1 MLFLCIIKLKTIRQE
16 TIREQGGTKMRK
28 CGKGTLLLMSAVMVV
43 SLFTGCGKD
52 KSSQAQKN
60 EVYATIKK
68 SDQSPSAAQIC
79 AWLSYRTKN
88 NSLFQYEGIEL
99 SYCSDNLAVFSDSV
113 GSVIYDRTK
122 KKVIAAVDLDKIG
135 CDHFY
140 SEGDEEN
147 PGLETAIKV
156 SKDQK
161 WMIIYNQLQG
171 KVNGNIYVYSLK
183 QCDNMKLA
191 KITPSKQ
198 ISEKDKLYQ
207 TISKDHKYT
216 QKESDSISGKIGDKI
231 RAMDVSASKYAYQWK
246 DSKGIRKQS
255 VLVVDKDGLKLY
267 TLSGKE
273 NQPDIQ
279 SEMVNL
285 KTSDKIKLNTK
296 LPEYEYTGKDLRI
309 KAVFDETK
317 KRSDEDKEEGLV
329 TIPMLNI
336 YKIVETKSGAEVYA
350 NFWSETYY
358 RYGNLL
364 KNYSGGSYPGVM
376 YLKKTKDGY
385 RVTKTRYAEDGES
398 LERSIWKLCKGYPDV
413 AIRMM
418 KDSVTQNQRKKVL
431 QKYVSQNKLKIKAYK
446 EYGWQYVNL

>member
-1 MLFLCIIKLKTIRQE
+1 
-16 TIREQGGTKMRK
+16 MRK
-28 CGKGTLLLMSAVMVV
+28 CGKGTLLLMSAVMAT
-43 SLFTGCGKD
+43 SLFTGCGKG

-68 SDQSPSAAQIC
+68 SDQSASAAQIC
-79 AWLSYRTKN
+79 AWLSYRAKN
-88 NSLFQYEGIEL
+88 NRLFQNEGIEL

-171 KVNGNIYVYSLK
+171 KVNGNIYAYSLK

-207 TISKDHKYT
+207 TIIKDHKHT
-216 QKESDSISGKIGDKI
+216 QKKSDSIPGKIGDKI
-231 RAMDVSASKYAYQWK
+231 RAMDVSSSKYAYQWK

-267 TLSGKE
+267 TLSRKE

-279 SEMVNL
+279 SEMVDL
-285 KTSDKIKLNTK
+285 KTSGKIKLNTK

-336 YKIVETKSGAEVYA
+336 YKIVETKSGAKVYA

-358 RYGNLL
+358 RYGSLL
-364 KNYSGGSYPGVM
+364 KNYSGGSCPGVM

-398 LERSIWKLCKGYPDV
+398 LEKSIWKLCKGYPDV

-431 QKYVSQNKLKIKAYK
+431 QEYVSQNKLKIKAYK

>member
-1 MLFLCIIKLKTIRQE
+1 
-16 TIREQGGTKMRK
+16 MRK
-28 CGKGTLLLMSAVMVV
+28 CGKGTLLLMSAVMAT
-43 SLFTGCGKD
+43 SLFTGCGKG

-68 SDQSPSAAQIC
+68 SDQSASAAQIC
-79 AWLSYRTKN
+79 AWLSYRAKN
-88 NSLFQYEGIEL
+88 NRLFQNEGIEL

-171 KVNGNIYVYSLK
+171 KVNGNIYAYSLK

-207 TISKDHKYT
+207 MIIKDHKHT
-216 QKESDSISGKIGDKI
+216 QKKSDSIPGKIGDKI
-231 RAMDVSASKYAYQWK
+231 RAMDVSSSKYAYQWK

-267 TLSGKE
+267 TLSRKE

-279 SEMVNL
+279 SEMVDL
-285 KTSDKIKLNTK
+285 KTSGKIKLNTK

-336 YKIVETKSGAEVYA
+336 YKIVETKSGAKVYA

-358 RYGNLL
+358 RYGSLL
-364 KNYSGGSYPGVM
+364 KNYSGGSCPGVM

>member
-1 MLFLCIIKLKTIRQE
+1 
-16 TIREQGGTKMRK
+16 MRK
-28 CGKGTLLLMSAVMVV
+28 CGKGTLLLMSAVMAT
-43 SLFTGCGKD
+43 SLFTGCGKG

-68 SDQSPSAAQIC
+68 SDQSASAAQIC
-79 AWLSYRTKN
+79 AWLSYRAKN
-88 NSLFQYEGIEL
+88 NRLFQNEGIEL
-99 SYCSDNLAVFSDSV
+99 SYCSDNLAVFSNSV

>member
-1 MLFLCIIKLKTIRQE
+1 
-16 TIREQGGTKMRK
+16 MRK
-28 CGKGTLLLMSAVMVV
+28 CGKGTLLLMSAVMAA
-43 SLFTGCGKD
+43 SLFTGCGKG

-68 SDQSPSAAQIC
+68 REQSASAAQIC
-79 AWLSYRTKN
+79 AWLSYRAKN
-88 NSLFQYEGIEL
+88 NRLFQNEGIEL

-147 PGLETAIKV
+147 PGLETAINV

-171 KVNGNIYVYSLK
+171 KVNGKIYVYSLK

-246 DSKGIRKQS
+246 DSKGIRKQT

-279 SEMVNL
+279 SEMVDL

-385 RVTKTRYAEDGES
+385 RVIKTRYAEDGES

-418 KDSVTQNQRKKVL
+418 KDSVTENQRKKVL
-431 QKYVSQNKLKIKAYK
+431 QEYVSQNKLKIKAYK

>member
-1 MLFLCIIKLKTIRQE
+1 
-16 TIREQGGTKMRK
+16 MRK
-28 CGKGTLLLMSAVMVV
+28 CGKGTLLLMSAVMAT
-43 SLFTGCGKD
+43 SLFTGCGKG

-68 SDQSPSAAQIC
+68 SDQSASAAQIC
-79 AWLSYRTKN
+79 AWLSYRAKN
-88 NSLFQYEGIEL
+88 NRLFQNEGIEL

-207 TISKDHKYT
+207 TIIKDHKHT
-216 QKESDSISGKIGDKI
+216 QKKSDSIPGKIGDKI
-231 RAMDVSASKYAYQWK
+231 RAMDVSSSKYAYQWK

-267 TLSGKE
+267 TLSRKE

-279 SEMVNL
+279 SEMVDL
-285 KTSDKIKLNTK
+285 KTSGKIKLNTK

-358 RYGNLL
+358 RYGSLL
-364 KNYSGGSYPGVM
+364 KNYSGGSCPGVM

>member
-1 MLFLCIIKLKTIRQE
+1 
-16 TIREQGGTKMRK
+16 MRK
-28 CGKGTLLLMSAVMVV
+28 CGKGTLLLMSAVMAA
-43 SLFTGCGKD
+43 SLFTGCGKG
-52 KSSQAQKN
+52 KRSQAQKN

-68 SDQSPSAAQIC
+68 SDQSASAAQIC
-79 AWLSYRTKN
+79 AWLSYRAKN
-88 NSLFQYEGIEL
+88 NRLFQNEGIEL

-171 KVNGNIYVYSLK
+171 KVNGNIYAYSLK
-183 QCDNMKLA
+183 RCENMKFA

-207 TISKDHKYT
+207 TIIKDHKHT
-216 QKESDSISGKIGDKI
+216 QKESDNIPGKIGDKI
-231 RAMDVSASKYAYQWK
+231 RAMDVSSSKYVYQWK

-279 SEMVNL
+279 SEMVDL

-296 LPEYEYTGKDLRI
+296 LPEYKYTGKDLRI

-358 RYGNLL
+358 RYGSLL
-364 KNYSGGSYPGVM
+364 KNYPGGSYPGVM

>member
-1 MLFLCIIKLKTIRQE
+1 
-16 TIREQGGTKMRK
+16 MRK
-28 CGKGTLLLMSAVMVV
+28 CGKGTLLLMSAVMAA
-43 SLFTGCGKD
+43 SLFTGCGKG

-60 EVYATIKK
+60 EVYVTIKK
-68 SDQSPSAAQIC
+68 SDQSASAAQIC
-79 AWLSYRTKN
+79 AWLSYRAKN
-88 NSLFQYEGIEL
+88 NRLFQNEGIEL

-171 KVNGNIYVYSLK
+171 KVNGNIYAYSLK

-207 TISKDHKYT
+207 TIIKDHKHT
-216 QKESDSISGKIGDKI
+216 QKKSDSIPGKIGDKI
-231 RAMDVSASKYAYQWK
+231 RAMDVSSSKYAYQWK

-267 TLSGKE
+267 TLSRKE

-279 SEMVNL
+279 SEMVDL
-285 KTSDKIKLNTK
+285 KTSGKIKLNTK

-336 YKIVETKSGAEVYA
+336 YKIVETKSGAKVYA

-358 RYGNLL
+358 RYGSLL
-364 KNYSGGSYPGVM
+364 KNYSGGSCPGVM

>member
-1 MLFLCIIKLKTIRQE
+1 
-16 TIREQGGTKMRK
+16 MRK
-28 CGKGTLLLMSAVMVV
+28 CGKGTLLLMSAVMAT
-43 SLFTGCGKD
+43 SLFTGCGKG

-68 SDQSPSAAQIC
+68 SDQSASAAQIC
-79 AWLSYRTKN
+79 AWLSYRAKN
-88 NSLFQYEGIEL
+88 NRLFQNEGIEL

-171 KVNGNIYVYSLK
+171 KVNGNIYAYSLK
-183 QCDNMKLA
+183 RCDNMKFA

-207 TISKDHKYT
+207 TIIKDHKHT
-216 QKESDSISGKIGDKI
+216 QKKSDSIPGKIGDKI
-231 RAMDVSASKYAYQWK
+231 RAMDVSSSKYAYQWK

-267 TLSGKE
+267 TLSRKE

-279 SEMVNL
+279 SEMVDL
-285 KTSDKIKLNTK
+285 KTSGKIKLNTK

-336 YKIVETKSGAEVYA
+336 YKIVETKSGAKVYA

-358 RYGNLL
+358 RYGSLL
-364 KNYSGGSYPGVM
+364 KNYSGGSCPGVM

>member
-1 MLFLCIIKLKTIRQE
+1 
-16 TIREQGGTKMRK
+16 MRK
-28 CGKGTLLLMSAVMVV
+28 CGKGTLLLMSAVMAA
-43 SLFTGCGKD
+43 SLFTGCGKG

-68 SDQSPSAAQIC
+68 SDQSASAAQIC
-79 AWLSYRTKN
+79 AWLSYRAKN
-88 NSLFQYEGIEL
+88 NRLFQNEGIEL

-122 KKVIAAVDLDKIG
+122 KKVIAAIDLDKIG

-171 KVNGNIYVYSLK
+171 KVNGNIYAYSLK
-183 QCDNMKLA
+183 RYDNMKFA

-207 TISKDHKYT
+207 TIIKDHKHT
-216 QKESDSISGKIGDKI
+216 QKESDSIPGKIGDKI
-231 RAMDVSASKYAYQWK
+231 RAMDVSSSKYVYQWK

-279 SEMVNL
+279 SEMVDL

-309 KAVFDETK
+309 KAAFDETK

-358 RYGNLL
+358 CYGSLL

-398 LERSIWKLCKGYPDV
+398 MERSIWKLCKGYSDV

-418 KDSVTQNQRKKVL
+418 KDSATQNQRKKVL

>member
-1 MLFLCIIKLKTIRQE
+1 
-16 TIREQGGTKMRK
+16 MRK
-28 CGKGTLLLMSAVMVV
+28 CGKGTLLLMSAVMAA
-43 SLFTGCGKD
+43 SLFTGCGKG

-68 SDQSPSAAQIC
+68 SDQSASAAQIC
-79 AWLSYRTKN
+79 AWLSYRAKN
-88 NSLFQYEGIEL
+88 NRLFQNEGIEL

-147 PGLETAIKV
+147 PGLETVIKV

-171 KVNGNIYVYSLK
+171 KVNGNIYAYSLK
-183 QCDNMKLA
+183 RCDNMKFA

-207 TISKDHKYT
+207 TIIKDHKYT
-216 QKESDSISGKIGDKI
+216 PKESDSIPGKIGDKI
-231 RAMDVSASKYAYQWK
+231 RAMDVSASKYVYQWK

-279 SEMVNL
+279 SEMVDL

-336 YKIVETKSGAEVYA
+336 YKIVETKSGAKVYA

-358 RYGNLL
+358 RYGSLL
-364 KNYSGGSYPGVM
+364 KNYSGGSCPGVM

-431 QKYVSQNKLKIKAYK
+431 QEYVSQNKLKIKAYK

>member
-1 MLFLCIIKLKTIRQE
+1 MKLFLSLALFAAFLLCPTACADGV
-16 TIREQGGTKMRK
+16 REG
-28 CGKGTLLLMSAVMVV
+28 LSLAAVQALPALFPFFVV
-43 SLFTGCGKD
+43 SGLLVRCDT
-52 KSSQAQKN
+52 ARL
-60 EVYATIKK
+60 
-68 SDQSPSAAQIC
+68 SP
-79 AWLSYRTKN
+79 L
-88 NSLFQYEGIEL
+88 
-99 SYCSDNLAVFSDSV
+99 
-113 GSVIYDRTK
+113 
-122 KKVIAAVDLDKIG
+122 
-135 CDHFY
+135 
-140 SEGDEEN
+140 
-147 PGLETAIKV
+147 
-156 SKDQK
+156 
-161 WMIIYNQLQG
+161 
-171 KVNGNIYVYSLK
+171 
-183 QCDNMKLA
+183 LA
-191 KITPSKQ
+191 KPLAR
-198 ISEKDKLYQ
+198 LYGLPP
-207 TISKDHKYT
+207 
-216 QKESDSISGKIGDKI
+216 EAAPALVLGLIGG
-231 RAMDVSASKYAYQWK
+231 WK
-246 DSKGIRKQS
+246 DSKEIRKQS

-279 SEMVNL
+279 SEMVDL

-358 RYGNLL
+358 RYGSLL

-418 KDSVTQNQRKKVL
+418 KDSATQNQRKKVL

>member
-1 MLFLCIIKLKTIRQE
+1 
-16 TIREQGGTKMRK
+16 MRK
-28 CGKGTLLLMSAVMVV
+28 CGKGTLLLMSAVMAT
-43 SLFTGCGKD
+43 SLFTGCGKG

-68 SDQSPSAAQIC
+68 SDQSASAAQIC
-79 AWLSYRTKN
+79 AWLSYRAKN
-88 NSLFQYEGIEL
+88 NRLFQNEGIEL

-122 KKVIAAVDLDKIG
+122 KKVIAAVDFDKIG

-207 TISKDHKYT
+207 TIIKDHKHT
-216 QKESDSISGKIGDKI
+216 QKESDSIPGKIGDKI
-231 RAMDVSASKYAYQWK
+231 RAMDVSSSKYAYQWK

-279 SEMVNL
+279 SEMVDL

-317 KRSDEDKEEGLV
+317 KKSDEDKEEGLV

>member
-1 MLFLCIIKLKTIRQE
+1 
-16 TIREQGGTKMRK
+16 MRK
-28 CGKGTLLLMSAVMVV
+28 CGKGTLLLMSAVMAT
-43 SLFTGCGKD
+43 SLFTGCGKG

-68 SDQSPSAAQIC
+68 RDQSASAAQIC
-79 AWLSYRTKN
+79 AWLSYRAKN
-88 NSLFQYEGIEL
+88 NRLFQNEGIEL

-140 SEGDEEN
+140 SEGDEED

-207 TISKDHKYT
+207 TIIKDHKHT
-216 QKESDSISGKIGDKI
+216 QKKSDSIPGKIGDKI
-231 RAMDVSASKYAYQWK
+231 RAMDVSSSKYAYQWK

-279 SEMVNL
+279 SEMVDL
-285 KTSDKIKLNTK
+285 KTSGKIKLNTK

-358 RYGNLL
+358 RYGSLL
-364 KNYSGGSYPGVM
+364 KNYSGGSCPGVM

>member
-1 MLFLCIIKLKTIRQE
+1 
-16 TIREQGGTKMRK
+16 MRK
-28 CGKGTLLLMSAVMVV
+28 CGKGTLLLMSAVMAT
-43 SLFTGCGKD
+43 SLFTGCGKG

-68 SDQSPSAAQIC
+68 SDQSASAAQIC
-79 AWLSYRTKN
+79 AWLSYRVKN
-88 NSLFQYEGIEL
+88 NRLFQNEGIEL

-140 SEGDEEN
+140 SEGDEED

-183 QCDNMKLA
+183 RCDNMKFA

-246 DSKGIRKQS
+246 DSKGIGKQS

-431 QKYVSQNKLKIKAYK
+431 QEYVSQNKLKIKAYK

>member
-1 MLFLCIIKLKTIRQE
+1 
-16 TIREQGGTKMRK
+16 MRK
-28 CGKGTLLLMSAVMVV
+28 CGKGTLLLMSAVMAA
-43 SLFTGCGKD
+43 SLFTGCGKG

-68 SDQSPSAAQIC
+68 RDQSASAAQIC
-79 AWLSYRTKN
+79 AWLSYRAKN
-88 NSLFQYEGIEL
+88 NRLFQNEGIEL
-99 SYCSDNLAVFSDSV
+99 SYCSDNLAVFSNSV

-171 KVNGNIYVYSLK
+171 KVNGDIYVYSLK

-413 AIRMM
+413 AIRIL

>member
-1 MLFLCIIKLKTIRQE
+1 
-16 TIREQGGTKMRK
+16 MRK
-28 CGKGTLLLMSAVMVV
+28 CGKGTLLLMSAVMAA
-43 SLFTGCGKD
+43 SLFTGCGKG

-68 SDQSPSAAQIC
+68 SDQSASAAQIC
-79 AWLSYRTKN
+79 AWLSYRAKN
-88 NSLFQYEGIEL
+88 NRLFQNEGIEL

-171 KVNGNIYVYSLK
+171 KVNGNIYAYSLK
-183 QCDNMKLA
+183 RYDNMKFA

-207 TISKDHKYT
+207 TIIKDHKHT
-216 QKESDSISGKIGDKI
+216 QKESDSIPGKIGDKI
-231 RAMDVSASKYAYQWK
+231 RAMDVSSSKYVYQWK

-279 SEMVNL
+279 SEMVDL

-309 KAVFDETK
+309 KAAFDETK

-358 RYGNLL
+358 CYGSLL

-398 LERSIWKLCKGYPDV
+398 MERSIWKLCKGYPDV

-418 KDSVTQNQRKKVL
+418 KDSATQNQRKKVL

>member
-1 MLFLCIIKLKTIRQE
+1 
-16 TIREQGGTKMRK
+16 MRK
-28 CGKGTLLLMSAVMVV
+28 CGKGTLLLMSAVMAA
-43 SLFTGCGKD
+43 SLFTGCGKG

-68 SDQSPSAAQIC
+68 SDQSASAAQIC
-79 AWLSYRTKN
+79 AWISYRAKN
-88 NSLFQYEGIEL
+88 NRLFQNEGIEL

-171 KVNGNIYVYSLK
+171 KVNGNIYAYSLK
-183 QCDNMKLA
+183 RCDNMKFA

-207 TISKDHKYT
+207 TIIKDHKHT
-216 QKESDSISGKIGDKI
+216 QKESDSIPGKIGDKI
-231 RAMDVSASKYAYQWK
+231 RAMDVSSSKYVYQWK

-279 SEMVNL
+279 SEIVDL

>member
-1 MLFLCIIKLKTIRQE
+1 
-16 TIREQGGTKMRK
+16 MRK
-28 CGKGTLLLMSAVMVV
+28 CGKGTLLLMSAVMAT
-43 SLFTGCGKD
+43 SLFTGCGKG

-68 SDQSPSAAQIC
+68 RDQSASAAQIC
-79 AWLSYRTKN
+79 AWLSYRAKN
-88 NSLFQYEGIEL
+88 NRLFQNEGIEL
-99 SYCSDNLAVFSDSV
+99 SYCSDNLAVFSNSV

-207 TISKDHKYT
+207 TIIKDHKHT
-216 QKESDSISGKIGDKI
+216 QKESDSIPGKIGDKI

-329 TIPMLNI
+329 IIPMLNI

-398 LERSIWKLCKGYPDV
+398 LEKSIWKLCKGYPDV

>member
-1 MLFLCIIKLKTIRQE
+1 
-16 TIREQGGTKMRK
+16 MRK
-28 CGKGTLLLMSAVMVV
+28 CGKGTLLLMSAVMAT
-43 SLFTGCGKD
+43 SLFTGCGKG

-68 SDQSPSAAQIC
+68 SDQSASAAQIC
-79 AWLSYRTKN
+79 AWLSYRAKN
-88 NSLFQYEGIEL
+88 NRLFQNEGIEL

-171 KVNGNIYVYSLK
+171 KVNGNIYAYSLK
-183 QCDNMKLA
+183 RCDNMKFA

-207 TISKDHKYT
+207 TIIKDHKHT
-216 QKESDSISGKIGDKI
+216 QKESDSIPGKIGDKI
-231 RAMDVSASKYAYQWK
+231 RAMDVSSSKYAYQWK

-279 SEMVNL
+279 SEMVDL

-317 KRSDEDKEEGLV
+317 KKSDEDKEEGLV

>member
-1 MLFLCIIKLKTIRQE
+1 
-16 TIREQGGTKMRK
+16 MRK
-28 CGKGTLLLMSAVMVV
+28 CGKGTLLLMSAVMAA
-43 SLFTGCGKD
+43 SLFTGCGKG

-68 SDQSPSAAQIC
+68 RDQSASAAQIC
-79 AWLSYRTKN
+79 AWLSYRAKN
-88 NSLFQYEGIEL
+88 NRLFQNEGIEL

-135 CDHFY
+135 CDHFC
-140 SEGDEEN
+140 SEGDEKN
-147 PGLETAIKV
+147 PGLETVIKV

-183 QCDNMKLA
+183 QCDNTKLA

-279 SEMVNL
+279 SEMINL

-296 LPEYEYTGKDLRI
+296 LPEYEYTGKDVRI

-376 YLKKTKDGY
+376 YLKKTEDGY

-413 AIRMM
+413 VIRMM

>member
-1 MLFLCIIKLKTIRQE
+1 
-16 TIREQGGTKMRK
+16 MRK
-28 CGKGTLLLMSAVMVV
+28 CGKGTLLLMSAVMAT
-43 SLFTGCGKD
+43 SLFTGCGKG

-68 SDQSPSAAQIC
+68 SDQSASAAQIC
-79 AWLSYRTKN
+79 AWLSYRAKN
-88 NSLFQYEGIEL
+88 NRLFQNEGIEL

-171 KVNGNIYVYSLK
+171 KVNGNIYAYSLK
-183 QCDNMKLA
+183 RCDNMKFA

-207 TISKDHKYT
+207 TIIKDHKHT
-216 QKESDSISGKIGDKI
+216 QKESDSIPGKIGDKI
-231 RAMDVSASKYAYQWK
+231 RAMDVSSSKYAYQWK

-279 SEMVNL
+279 SEMVDL

-317 KRSDEDKEEGLV
+317 KKSDEDKEEGLV

-358 RYGNLL
+358 CYGNLL

-385 RVTKTRYAEDGES
+385 QVTKTRYAEDGAS
-398 LERSIWKLCKGYPDV
+398 MERSIWKLCKGYPGV
-413 AIRMM
+413 AVRMM

>member
-1 MLFLCIIKLKTIRQE
+1 
-16 TIREQGGTKMRK
+16 MRK
-28 CGKGTLLLMSAVMVV
+28 CGKGTLLLMSAVMAT
-43 SLFTGCGKD
+43 SLFTGCGKG

-68 SDQSPSAAQIC
+68 SDQSASAAQIC
-79 AWLSYRTKN
+79 AWLSYRAKN
-88 NSLFQYEGIEL
+88 NRLFQNEGIEL

-171 KVNGNIYVYSLK
+171 KVNGNIYAYSLK

-207 TISKDHKYT
+207 TIIKDHKHT
-216 QKESDSISGKIGDKI
+216 QKKSDSIPGKIGDKI
-231 RAMDVSASKYAYQWK
+231 RAMDVSSSKYAYQWK

-267 TLSGKE
+267 TLSRKE

-279 SEMVNL
+279 SEMVDL
-285 KTSDKIKLNTK
+285 KTSGKIKLNTK

-336 YKIVETKSGAEVYA
+336 YKIVETKSGAKVYA

-358 RYGNLL
+358 RYGSLL
-364 KNYSGGSYPGVM
+364 KNYSGGSCPGVM

-385 RVTKTRYAEDGES
+385 RVTKTRYAKGGES

-418 KDSVTQNQRKKVL
+418 KDSATQNQRKKVL

>member
-1 MLFLCIIKLKTIRQE
+1 
-16 TIREQGGTKMRK
+16 MRK
-28 CGKGTLLLMSAVMVV
+28 CGKGTLLLMSAVMAA
-43 SLFTGCGKD
+43 SLFTGCGKG

-68 SDQSPSAAQIC
+68 RDQSASAAQIC
-79 AWLSYRTKN
+79 AWLSYRAKN
-88 NSLFQYEGIEL
+88 NRLFQNEGIEL
-99 SYCSDNLAVFSDSV
+99 SYCSDNLAVFSNSV

-431 QKYVSQNKLKIKAYK
+431 QEYVSQNKLKIKAYK

>member
-1 MLFLCIIKLKTIRQE
+1 
-16 TIREQGGTKMRK
+16 MRK
-28 CGKGTLLLMSAVMVV
+28 CGKGTLLLMSAVMAA
-43 SLFTGCGKD
+43 SLFTGCGKG

-68 SDQSPSAAQIC
+68 SDQSASAAQIC
-79 AWLSYRTKN
+79 AWISYRAKN
-88 NSLFQYEGIEL
+88 NRLFQNEGIEL

-135 CDHFY
+135 CDYFY
-140 SEGDEEN
+140 SEGDEED

-171 KVNGNIYVYSLK
+171 KVNGNIYAYSLK
-183 QCDNMKLA
+183 RCDNMKFA
-191 KITPSKQ
+191 KI
-198 ISEKDKLYQ
+198 I
-207 TISKDHKYT
+207 IKDHKYT
-216 QKESDSISGKIGDKI
+216 QKESDSIPGKIGDKI
-231 RAMDVSASKYAYQWK
+231 RAMDVSSSKYAYQWK

-279 SEMVNL
+279 SEMVDL
-285 KTSDKIKLNTK
+285 KTSDKIKLNTQ

-358 RYGNLL
+358 RYGSLL

>member
-1 MLFLCIIKLKTIRQE
+1 
-16 TIREQGGTKMRK
+16 MRK
-28 CGKGTLLLMSAVMVV
+28 CGKGTLLLMSAVMAA
-43 SLFTGCGKD
+43 SLFTGCGKG

-68 SDQSPSAAQIC
+68 RDQSASAAQIC
-79 AWLSYRTKN
+79 AWLSYRAKN
-88 NSLFQYEGIEL
+88 NRLFQNEGIEL
-99 SYCSDNLAVFSDSV
+99 SYCSDNLAVFSNSV

-336 YKIVETKSGAEVYA
+336 YKIVETKSGAKVYA

>member
-1 MLFLCIIKLKTIRQE
+1 
-16 TIREQGGTKMRK
+16 MRK
-28 CGKGTLLLMSAVMVV
+28 CGKGTLLLMSAVMAT
-43 SLFTGCGKD
+43 SLFTGCGKG

-68 SDQSPSAAQIC
+68 SDQSASAAQIC
-79 AWLSYRTKN
+79 AWISYRAKN
-88 NSLFQYEGIEL
+88 NRLFQNEGIEL

-135 CDHFY
+135 CDYFY

-171 KVNGNIYVYSLK
+171 KVNGNIYAYSLK

-207 TISKDHKYT
+207 TIIKDHKHT
-216 QKESDSISGKIGDKI
+216 QKKSDSIPGKIGDKI
-231 RAMDVSASKYAYQWK
+231 RAMDVSSSKYAYQWK

-267 TLSGKE
+267 TLSRKE

-279 SEMVNL
+279 SEMVDL
-285 KTSDKIKLNTK
+285 KTSGKIKLNTK

-336 YKIVETKSGAEVYA
+336 YKIVETKSGAKVYA

-358 RYGNLL
+358 RYGSLL
-364 KNYSGGSYPGVM
+364 KNYSGGSCPGVM

>member
-1 MLFLCIIKLKTIRQE
+1 
-16 TIREQGGTKMRK
+16 MRK
-28 CGKGTLLLMSAVMVV
+28 CGKGTLLLMSAVMAA
-43 SLFTGCGKD
+43 SLFTGCGKG

-68 SDQSPSAAQIC
+68 RDQSASAAQIC
-79 AWLSYRTKN
+79 AWLSYRAKN
-88 NSLFQYEGIEL
+88 NRLFQNEGIEL
-99 SYCSDNLAVFSDSV
+99 SYCSDNLAVFSNSV

-171 KVNGNIYVYSLK
+171 KVNGKIYVYSLK

-418 KDSVTQNQRKKVL
+418 KDSVTENQRKKVL
-431 QKYVSQNKLKIKAYK
+431 QEYVSQNKLKIKAYK

>member
-1 MLFLCIIKLKTIRQE
+1 
-16 TIREQGGTKMRK
+16 MRK
-28 CGKGTLLLMSAVMVV
+28 CGKGTLLLMSAVMAT
-43 SLFTGCGKD
+43 SLFTGCGKG

-68 SDQSPSAAQIC
+68 SDQSASAAQIC
-79 AWLSYRTKN
+79 AWLSYRAKN
-88 NSLFQYEGIEL
+88 NRLFQNEGIEL

-147 PGLETAIKV
+147 SGLETAIKV

-171 KVNGNIYVYSLK
+171 KVNGNIYAYSLK
-183 QCDNMKLA
+183 RCDNMKFA

-207 TISKDHKYT
+207 TIIKDHKHT
-216 QKESDSISGKIGDKI
+216 QKESDSIPGKIGDKI
-231 RAMDVSASKYAYQWK
+231 RATDVSSSKYAYQWK

-279 SEMVNL
+279 SEMVDL
-285 KTSDKIKLNTK
+285 KTSDKIQLNTK

-317 KRSDEDKEEGLV
+317 KKSDEDKEEGLV

-358 RYGNLL
+358 RYGSLL
-364 KNYSGGSYPGVM
+364 KNYSGGSYLGVM

>member
-1 MLFLCIIKLKTIRQE
+1 
-16 TIREQGGTKMRK
+16 MRK
-28 CGKGTLLLMSAVMVV
+28 CGKGTLLLMSAVMAT
-43 SLFTGCGKD
+43 SLFTGCGKG

-68 SDQSPSAAQIC
+68 SDQSASAAQIC
-79 AWLSYRTKN
+79 AWLSYRAKN
-88 NSLFQYEGIEL
+88 NRLFQNEGIEL

-171 KVNGNIYVYSLK
+171 KVNGNIYAYSLK

-207 TISKDHKYT
+207 TIIKDHKHT
-216 QKESDSISGKIGDKI
+216 QKKSDSIPGKIGDKI
-231 RAMDVSASKYAYQWK
+231 RAMDISSSKYAYQWK

-267 TLSGKE
+267 TLSRKE

-279 SEMVNL
+279 SEMVDL
-285 KTSDKIKLNTK
+285 KTSGKIKLNTK

-336 YKIVETKSGAEVYA
+336 YKIVETKSGAKVYA

-358 RYGNLL
+358 RYGSLL
-364 KNYSGGSYPGVM
+364 KNYSGGSCPGVM

>member
-1 MLFLCIIKLKTIRQE
+1 
-16 TIREQGGTKMRK
+16 MRK
-28 CGKGTLLLMSAVMVV
+28 CGKGTLLLMSAVMAA
-43 SLFTGCGKD
+43 SLFTGCGKG

-68 SDQSPSAAQIC
+68 RDQSASAAQIC

-88 NSLFQYEGIEL
+88 NSLFQNEGIEL
-99 SYCSDNLAVFSDSV
+99 SYCSEDFAVFSDSV

-255 VLVVDKDGLKLY
+255 VLVVDKNGLKLY

-336 YKIVETKSGAEVYA
+336 YNIVETKSGAEVYA

>member
-1 MLFLCIIKLKTIRQE
+1 
-16 TIREQGGTKMRK
+16 MRK
-28 CGKGTLLLMSAVMVV
+28 CGKGTLLLMSAVMAA
-43 SLFTGCGKD
+43 SLFTGCGKG
-52 KSSQAQKN
+52 KSSQTQKN

-68 SDQSPSAAQIC
+68 RDQSASAAQIC
-79 AWLSYRTKN
+79 AWLSYRAKN
-88 NSLFQYEGIEL
+88 NRLFQNEGIEL

-113 GSVIYDRTK
+113 VSVIYDRTK

-171 KVNGNIYVYSLK
+171 KVNGNIYAYSLK
-183 QCDNMKLA
+183 RCDNMKLA

-309 KAVFDETK
+309 KAVLDETK